1 MTKRALIP
9 HLAVVS
15 AASLSLT
22 SGFAPRGIVTNR
34 PLSSK
39 NSHHARITPTLS
51 SVASEGEVTDADI
64 VALSTNPTLNL
75 TPEGYGFSSPI
86 SRVVQNSGTGYY
98 RAKSSESV
106 VDVMENIGKTEVALV
121 FSDEDGKGLMGI
133 FTDYD
138 FIRLSTELARY
149 ART

>member
-1 MTKRALIP
+1 MTKRALIS

-15 AASLSLT
+15 AASLTLT
-22 SGFAPRGIVTNR
+22 SGFAPSGIVTNR

-39 NSHHARITPTLS
+39 NSHHARITPPLS

-86 SRVVQNSGTGYY
+86 SRVMQQSGSGAGYY

-121 FSDEDGKGLMGI
+121 FSDEDDKELMGI
-133 FTDYD
+133 FTD
-138 FIRLSTELARY
+138 
-149 ART
+149 